1 MKRATK
7 IIVTLGTAVSLGIAA
22 VAVSAHPA
30 GYGWGGGHMGGYGPG
45 YGMGPGMM
53 GNYGPGHSMGPGMMG
68 GYGPGNGMGWGR
80 GHMSG
85 YGPGYGGGPQGTFNG
100 CYGDQEG
107 RLAALKTELG
117 ITAEQD
123 SAWQTFVKN
132 AKQQFEKRQAWFA
145 KMQDAQSA
153 ASVPER
159 LERRNEL
166 MKQRQSEIEANTA
179 ALKDLYAAL
188 TPEQKAI
195 ADERFGGFGP
205 GYGMGYGRGYRGG
218 PGARFR

>member
-7 IIVTLGTAVSLGIAA
+7 IIITLGTAVSLGIAA
-22 VAVSAHPA
+22 VAVSAHPS

-45 YGMGPGMM
+45 YG
-53 GNYGPGHSMGPGMMG
+53 MGPGMMG

-85 YGPGYGGGPQGTFNG
+85 YGPGYGSGPQGAFSG

-123 SAWQTFVKN
+123 SAWQAFVRN
-132 AKQQFEKRQAWFA
+132 AKQQFEKRQAWFG
-145 KMQDAQSA
+145 KMQEAQSA

-159 LERRNEL
+159 LERRNEV

-195 ADERFGGFGP
+195 ADERLGGFGP

-218 PGARFR
+218 PGGRFR